1 MATSP
6 SSGTR
11 AVVDASVV
19 VRGLVDRNE
28 EAQAWLRVRIVWP
41 SLVYAE
47 VAHTVLRLYRNRVA
61 RLDEATRALNTLHAL
76 PADARPL
83 RSLAREA
90 WPLALARDLSVYD
103 ACYVAL
109 AEALH
114 IPLVTADRRLAEAT
128 PEAVLLV

>member
-6 SSGTR
+6 SSATR
-11 AVVDASVV
+11 AVLDASAV
-19 VRGLVDRNE
+19 VRGLVNRNAN
-28 EAQAWLRVRIVWP
+28 AQAWLGIRIVWP

-47 VAHTVLRLYRNRVA
+47 VAHTMLRLCRNRVA
-61 RLDEATRALNTLHAL
+61 RLDEATRVLNTLHAL

-90 WPLALARDLSVYD
+90 WPLALARNLSVYD

-114 IPLVTADRRLAEAT
+114 VPLVTVDRRLAEAT
-128 PEAVLLV
+128 PNAVLLS